1 MKEFQLIDE
10 VMPHLPPA
18 DHATVMAARARV
30 LGGARGR
37 RPVWPRVALAA
48 VAVSAVIAVG
58 FVAVPLLGGTGVR
71 TATVPTVPAADAV
84 LDAAAGRLA
93 AQPPGTGAWWR
104 REMVRVSRVR
114 TATYTVEQ
122 RARDVLWA
130 SRDRKVGYRHQ
141 RGPVSAEPLTAADRQ
156 AWKAAGSPDLCDDCL
171 PGKIYFTPLKLTTTP
186 VMRLPAEPGA
196 LKAEI
201 LRATDGRAPE
211 AWLWGASAWLLLDA
225 ETTPATRAALYRV
238 LAGLPGVRVEDG
250 VTDLDGRTGVALTYG
265 EASARQQIV
274 IDRDSG
280 RLLAIQE
287 SDGSSAYLVKRL
299 GWTDDP
305 APKESTFS

>member
-10 VMPHLPPA
+10 VMPQAPPA
-18 DHATVMAARARV
+18 GHATVMAARNRV
-30 LGGARGR
+30 LGAARR
-37 RPVWPRVALAA
+37 RHRPLWPKAMLAA
-48 VAVSAVIAVG
+48 VAVSAVVAGG
-58 FVAVPLLGGTGVR
+58 FVAVPLLGGTAVQ
-71 TATVPTVPAADAV
+71 TAAVPQADAV
-84 LDAAAGRLA
+84 LAAAADRLA
-93 AQPPGTGAWWR
+93 ARPPGSGAWWR
-104 REMVRVSRVR
+104 REMVQVARVK

-122 RARDVLWA
+122 RVRDVLWA

-141 RGPVSAEPLTAADRQ
+141 RGPAFAKPLTPADEQ
-156 AWKAAGSPDLCDDCL
+156 AWKDAGSPGLCDGCL
-171 PGKIYFTPLKLTTTP
+171 SGKTYFTPLKMTLKP
-186 VMRLPAEPGA
+186 VTELPTEPEA

-201 LRATDGRAPE
+201 LRAKDKRAPE

-238 LAGLPGVRVEDG
+238 LAGLPGVRVENG

-265 EASARQQIV
+265 EAPARQQII

-280 RLLAIQE
+280 QLLAIQE
-287 SDGSSAYLVKRL
+287 GDGSSAYVIKRL

-305 APKESTFS
+305 APKNSTFR